1 MITGGDYSKDGRD
14 KNSVLCSEDNIVLQ
28 WCLRFCSN
36 SLSHDTM
43 TLFRDSTTINLK
55 IYEPSIVLRTLNNM
69 QKKISTNNIF
79 GLKKEEIPK
88 NKYLAWINS
97 NGEF

>member
-1 MITGGDYSKDGRD
+1 MVETRTRFFALKTILSCNGAYAF
-14 KNSVLCSEDNIVLQ
+14 VAIVSQ
-28 WCLRFCSN
+28 
-36 SLSHDTM
+36 DTM
-43 TLFRDSTTINLK
+43 TLFRDSTTTNLK